1 MASEAYAAEQADV
14 THHETALG
22 VSNPKLGMWVFIGS
36 ECLFF
41 GAMISTYLLYVT
53 RTESRGQPGPSPG
66 STFDIPFTSVSTFIL
81 LMSSLAMVLA
91 LAAVQTGDMRRFRVW
106 ILATALLGG
115 TFLSGQFYEF
125 AIFVDE
131 GMKLETS
138 PFTSSFF
145 MLTSFHGLHVAI
157 GILMLVALWAA
168 SMGGRV
174 SRESSEVVENIGLYW
189 HFVDIVWILIFT
201 VIYLIPVG

>member
-1 MASEAYAAEQADV
+1 MSAETHAAQSESHA
-14 THHETALG
+14 TTLG
-22 VSNPKLGMWVFIGS
+22 VSNEKLGMWVFIGS

-41 GAMISTYLLYVT
+41 GAMISTYLLYVG
-53 RTESRGQPGPSPG
+53 RTNNGPSPR
-66 STFDIPFTSVSTFIL
+66 TIYDIPFTSVSTFIL
-81 LMSSLAMVLA
+81 LMSSLGMVLA
-91 LAAVQTGDMRRFRVW
+91 LAAVQAGDLRRFRVW

-115 TFLSGQFYEF
+115 TFLAGQFYEF
-125 AIFVDE
+125 TMFVAE

-138 PFTSSFF
+138 PYTSAFF

-157 GILMLVALWAA
+157 GILMLVSLWAT
-168 SMGGRV
+168 SMGGRITQA
-174 SRESSEVVENIGLYW
+174 RSEVVENVGLYW

>member
-1 MASEAYAAEQADV
+1 MASEVYQAQEADV
-14 THHETALG
+14 VHPETSLG
-22 VSNPKLGMWVFIGS
+22 ISNPKLGMWVFIGS

-53 RTESRGQPGPSPG
+53 RTNEGPSPR
-66 STFDIPFTSVSTFIL
+66 SIFDIPFTSVSTFIL

-91 LAAVQTGDMRRFRVW
+91 LAAVQSGDMRRFRVW

-115 TFLSGQFYEF
+115 TFLAGQFYEF
-125 AIFVDE
+125 TIFVAE

-138 PFTSSFF
+138 PFTSSFY

-157 GILMLVALWAA
+157 GILMLITLWAA
-168 SMGGRV
+168 SMGGRIGPAN
-174 SRESSEVVENIGLYW
+174 SEVVENIGLYW

>member
-1 MASEAYAAEQADV
+1 MASEVYQAQEADV
-14 THHETALG
+14 VHPETSLG
-22 VSNPKLGMWVFIGS
+22 ISNPKLGMWVFIGS

-41 GAMISTYLLYVT
+41 GSMISTYLLYVT
-53 RTESRGQPGPSPG
+53 RTNEGPSPR
-66 STFDIPFTSVSTFIL
+66 SIFDIPFTSVSTFIL

-91 LAAVQTGDMRRFRVW
+91 LAAVQSGDMRRFRVW

-115 TFLSGQFYEF
+115 TFLAGQFYEF
-125 AIFVDE
+125 AIFVAE

-138 PFTSSFF
+138 PFTSSFY

-157 GILMLVALWAA
+157 GILMLVTLWAA
-168 SMGGRV
+168 SMGGRIGPAN
-174 SRESSEVVENIGLYW
+174 SEVVENVGLYW

>member
-1 MASEAYAAEQADV
+1 MAAEV
-14 THHETALG
+14 ETHAAQPGSHTTTLG
-22 VSNPKLGMWVFIGS
+22 VSNEKLGMWVFIGS

-41 GAMISTYLLYVT
+41 GAMISTYLLYVG
-53 RTESRGQPGPSPG
+53 RTNNGPSPR
-66 STFDIPFTSVSTFIL
+66 TIYDIPFTSVSTFIL
-81 LMSSLAMVLA
+81 LMSSLGMVLA
-91 LAAVQTGDMRRFRVW
+91 LAAVQAGDLRRFRVW

-115 TFLSGQFYEF
+115 TFLAGQFYEF
-125 AIFVDE
+125 TMFVAE

-138 PFTSSFF
+138 PYTSAFF

-157 GILMLVALWAA
+157 GILMLVSLWAT
-168 SMGGRV
+168 SMGGRITQA
-174 SRESSEVVENIGLYW
+174 RSEVVENVGLYW

>member
-1 MASEAYAAEQADV
+1 VS
-14 THHETALG
+14 HE
-22 VSNPKLGMWVFIGS
+22 KLGMWVFIGS

-53 RTESRGQPGPSPG
+53 RTNNGPTPR
-66 STFDIPFTSVSTFIL
+66 TIFDIPFTSVSTFIL
-81 LMSSLAMVLA
+81 LMSSLGMVLA
-91 LAAVQTGDMRRFRVW
+91 LAAVQAGDMRRFRVW
-106 ILATALLGG
+106 ILATAFLGG

-125 AIFVDE
+125 TTFVAE

-138 PFTSSFF
+138 PYTSSFY
-145 MLTSFHGLHVAI
+145 MLTTFHGLHVAI
-157 GILMLVALWAA
+157 GILMLVSLWAA
-168 SMGGRV
+168 SMGGRITQQ
-174 SRESSEVVENIGLYW
+174 RSEVVENVGLYW

>member
-1 MASEAYAAEQADV
+1 MAAEASIS
-14 THHETALG
+14 TPGATGPAHSASATALG
-22 VSNPKLGMWVFIGS
+22 VSHEKLGMWVFIGS

-53 RTESRGQPGPSPG
+53 RTNNGPTPR
-66 STFDIPFTSVSTFIL
+66 TIFDIPFTSVSTFIL
-81 LMSSLAMVLA
+81 LMSSLGMVLA
-91 LAAVQTGDMRRFRVW
+91 LAAVQAGDMRRFRVW
-106 ILATALLGG
+106 ILATAFLGG

-125 AIFVDE
+125 TTFVAE

-138 PFTSSFF
+138 PYTSSFY
-145 MLTSFHGLHVAI
+145 MLTTFHGLHVAI
-157 GILMLVALWAA
+157 GILMLVSLWAA
-168 SMGGRV
+168 SMGGRITQQ
-174 SRESSEVVENIGLYW
+174 RSEVVENVGLYW

>member
-1 MASEAYAAEQADV
+1 MAAE
-14 THHETALG
+14 THTVASTTLG
-22 VSNPKLGMWVFIGS
+22 VSNEKLGMWTFIGS

-41 GAMISTYLLYVT
+41 GAMISTYLLYVG
-53 RTESRGQPGPSPG
+53 RTNNGPSPQ
-66 STFDIPFTSVSTFIL
+66 TIFDIPFTSVSTFIL
-81 LMSSLAMVLA
+81 LMSSLGMVLA
-91 LAAVQTGDMRRFRVW
+91 LAAVQAGDLRRFRVW

-115 TFLSGQFYEF
+115 TFLAGQFYEF
-125 AIFVDE
+125 TTFVAE

-138 PFTSSFF
+138 PFSSAFF

-157 GILMLVALWAA
+157 GILMLVSLWAA
-168 SMGGRV
+168 SMGGRITQE
-174 SRESSEVVENIGLYW
+174 RSEVVENVGLYW